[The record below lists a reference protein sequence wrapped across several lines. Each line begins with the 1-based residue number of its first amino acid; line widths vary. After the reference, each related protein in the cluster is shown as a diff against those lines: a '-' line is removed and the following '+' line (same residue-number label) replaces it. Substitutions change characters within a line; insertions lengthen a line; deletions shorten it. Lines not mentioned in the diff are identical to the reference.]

1 MAAKPLHVVLSDLS
15 AQSREGLARE
25 RLTPEAVRK
34 AATDAALKGLNVATL
49 PLGPANLERTE
60 AAREIARTLLKG
72 CTLEWVESIGRDG
85 VSGWELRVCWPLA
98 SAAPAASPNKG
109 GGA

>member
-1 MAAKPLHVVLSDLS
+1 MAAKPLYVVLSDLS

-85 VSGWELRVCWPLA
+85 LAGWELRVIWPSLTDKAEA
-98 SAAPAASPNKG
+98 SSSKA
-109 GGA
+109 